1 MLRVHVELSSQT
13 IIDKLLGFS
22 HNLPHISSSVTKY
35 PLWRA
40 RSISIK
46 IIPSVQAS
54 LVRWSQQTFYSSLKY
69 KAKQDLSH
77 NHQIFINAFL
87 VLLLNINKN

>member
-1 MLRVHVELSSQT
+1 MFHFNKDHPSSAGFT
-13 IIDKLLGFS
+13 IQMEAANLFFS
-22 HNLPHISSSVTKY
+22 P
-35 PLWRA
+35 
-40 RSISIK
+40 
-46 IIPSVQAS
+46 
-54 LVRWSQQTFYSSLKY
+54 LKY